1 VSWSSASRTLTSSP
15 LARDRHS
22 VRVAASP
29 LRHSRIALTMEIYTL
44 VPAKVTRDA
53 LKRLGD
59 WLDNDERHGL
69 GILGPQLLHT

>member
-1 VSWSSASRTLTSSP
+1 
-15 LARDRHS
+15 
-22 VRVAASP
+22 
-29 LRHSRIALTMEIYTL
+29 MEIYTL

-69 GILGPQLLHT
+69 AILGR